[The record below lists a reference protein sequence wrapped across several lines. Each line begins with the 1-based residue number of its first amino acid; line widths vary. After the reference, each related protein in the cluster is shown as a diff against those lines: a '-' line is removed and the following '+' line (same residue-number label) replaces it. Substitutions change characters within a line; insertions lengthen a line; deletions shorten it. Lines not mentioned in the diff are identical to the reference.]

1 MSRSVTH
8 RGLLR
13 QVAILG
19 CLFLLSI
26 GSDAQVLVKVSDSV
40 FFRLGTL
47 MQFWADGTQDPVS
60 GGYSQ
65 NLFLRRVR
73 FIVSGQIADRVTF
86 FFQTEN
92 SRLGNSTA
100 TASKNTAT
108 GFIVQDAF
116 GEWRIA
122 GDLLALDAGLF
133 FAPQSRDLMTVS
145 STCLSFDVSS
155 YSSLQTVAT
164 QSSGGRDVGF
174 QLKGY
179 LLGDHLEYRAGVF
192 DGQRELQSPA
202 GAGSRNPP
210 RFAARLQYDAFD
222 VEKGYAYP
230 RTNRGTKRILAV
242 GAWNDRQGAFRAWG
256 LDATLDLPV
265 AANKDALTIGGEY
278 FSYDGHKQFTQI
290 ANGVVTDLLPRQDAF
305 FTDAG
310 YYFGSLAVQP
320 FLRYE
325 TLRFADSSNLSRDQT
340 RYGAGLNWYVSAT
353 NMKVSALEERIVSRV
368 LPAGASRRVTNRV
381 AIQLQFLYY

>member
-1 MSRSVTH
+1 MSRSVIH
-8 RGLLR
+8 RGHLKR
-13 QVAILG
+13 VAILG
-19 CLFLLSI
+19 WIFLLSVR
-26 GSDAQVLVKVSDSV
+26 SHAQVLVKVSDSV

-73 FIVSGQIADRVTF
+73 FIVSGQIAERVTF

-92 SRLGNSTA
+92 SRLGNATA
-100 TASKNTAT
+100 TAGKNTAT

-122 GDLLALDAGLF
+122 GDLLALDAGLL

-155 YSSLQTVAT
+155 FSSLQTVAT

-192 DGQRELQSPA
+192 DGQRQLQSPA

-230 RTNRGTKRILAV
+230 RTNRGAKRILAI
-242 GAWNDRQGAFRAWG
+242 GAWNDRQGAFQAWG
-256 LDATLDLPV
+256 LDATLDLPL
-265 AANKDALTIGGEY
+265 ANRDALTVGGEY
-278 FSYDGHKQFTQI
+278 FAYDGHKQFTQI
-290 ANGVVTDLLPRQDAF
+290 ANGVVTDLLPRQHAY

-310 YYFGSLAVQP
+310 YYLAALAVQP

-325 TLRFADSSNLSRDQT
+325 TLRFADSINLPRDQT

-381 AIQLQFLYY
+381 AIQLQFVYY